1 MDKEL
6 IENIKEEI
14 KETMGYFDDD
24 RHFDDVFEQA
34 GHDEYELRIF
44 DCGFVRGLE
53 YALNKLQEHGE
64 AK

>member
-1 MDKEL
+1 
-6 IENIKEEI
+6 
-14 KETMGYFDDD
+14 MGYFDDD

-64 AK
+64 TE

>member
-1 MDKEL
+1 MNRELKED
-6 IENIKEEI
+6 IKEEI

-24 RHFDDVFEQA
+24 RHYDDVFERA

-64 AK
+64 TE